1 MASYKIQVDNE
12 IRNATKEETAIID
25 AQRAESE
32 ALAEAQATKLAT
44 RQAVLDKLQL
54 TENEVAALFG

>member
-1 MASYKIQVDNE
+1 MTYKIQVDDQV
-12 IRNATKEETAIID
+12 RNATKEEAAMID
-25 AQRAESE
+25 AQRAETE

-44 RQAVLDKLQL
+44 RQAVLDKLGL

>member
-25 AQRAESE
+25 AQRAETE
-32 ALAEAQATKLAT
+32 ALAEAQATKLVT
-44 RQAVLDKLQL
+44 RQAVLDKLGL
-54 TENEVAALFG
+54 TENEIAALFG